1 MRTVNSEI
9 CKIRELV
16 PDDREDLLKILKN
29 TGVFKNYEI
38 EIADELIQDS
48 LKPASDYFSFC
59 AVNEENRLAGYVC
72 CGPTPCTSGT
82 FDLYWIAVD
91 PTRQGNG
98 IGKQLLKQ
106 AEKFVLEKGAR
117 LMLIETSSTAEYD
130 NTRKFYLNNGYQ
142 QLAVIPDFYRPGDG
156 KIIYGKTFVS

>member
-16 PDDREDLLKILKN
+16 PDDREDLLEILKN
-29 TGVFKNYEI
+29 TGVFKEYEI
-38 EIADELIQDS
+38 EIADEVIQDS

-59 AVNEENRLAGYVC
+59 AANEENRAVGYVC

-98 IGKQLLKQ
+98 VGKQLLKQ

-117 LMLIETSSTAEYD
+117 LMLIETSSTADYD
-130 NTRKFYLNNGYQ
+130 NTRYFYLNNGYQ
-142 QLAVIPDFYRPGDG
+142 QLAVVPDFYRPGDD